1 MRYLCNLNVYVTVE
15 AATLIGLTF
24 VAATSYIFR
33 SVMARRKKSGA
44 PKPPQSTT
52 STSSTSTSK
61 AVTAPNGAD
70 AKGLAQAKPAV
81 VAAPVIQEVDTRPET
96 S

>member
-44 PKPPQSTT
+44 PKPPQSAAL
-52 STSSTSTSK
+52 TSSTASK

-70 AKGLAQAKPAV
+70 AKGLAQAKPAA
-81 VAAPVIQEVDTRPET
+81 VAAPVTQEIDTRPET